1 MGQQMGLGFAR
12 FYNPG
17 FGEEADVLEN
27 MMFVLALGTFLA
39 LGGLDAVLVGVLH
52 SYDYV
57 GAGMFRPGFT
67 TLGIVTGVLMVSLEF
82 ALRIAAPLLAI
93 VFLETVA
100 MGFVSKT
107 IPQLN
112 ILSLGFPIRIMVGL
126 GVVIV
131 GLGVVHE
138 VFVEHVGEV
147 LDRLHLVYATGAAR
161 DG

>member
-1 MGQQMGLGFAR
+1 
-12 FYNPG
+12 
-17 FGEEADVLEN
+17 
-27 MMFVLALGTFLA
+27 
-39 LGGLDAVLVGVLH
+39 
-52 SYDYV
+52 
-57 GAGMFRPGFT
+57 
-67 TLGIVTGVLMVSLEF
+67 
-82 ALRIAAPLLAI
+82 
-93 VFLETVA
+93 